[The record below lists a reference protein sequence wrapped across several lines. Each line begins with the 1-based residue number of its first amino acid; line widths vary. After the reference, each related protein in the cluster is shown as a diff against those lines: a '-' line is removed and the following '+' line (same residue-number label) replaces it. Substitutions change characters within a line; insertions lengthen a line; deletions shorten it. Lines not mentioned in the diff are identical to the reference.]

1 MILKHLNSKW
11 STTRSLKDLLK
22 VIKDNVK
29 GQILPCQKQP
39 EDSKH
44 RYHSAGTVDKFRL
57 RCQVCKHTLWEPEAR
72 SYFAFLILE
81 GAVPHLAIDLP
92 SLPIPPE
99 TSQAV
104 SKRNF
109 KALNMMFMSWSNLG
123 VCSTGREVENER
135 ETRVDDRKK
144 QGAETGSGSYR
155 WISPIDGTK
164 SNG

>member
-1 MILKHLNSKW
+1 MFCKSIVTYMYDGENGLSSHLKLYQVIPSIGRLHPISQPTRESPFQTPPPDGHTEQSYVILKHLNSKW
-11 STTRSLKDLLK
+11 STTCSLKDLLK

-81 GAVPHLAIDLP
+81 GAVPHLAVDLP
-92 SLPIPPE
+92 SLPR
-99 TSQAV
+99 V
-104 SKRNF
+104 RG
-109 KALNMMFMSWSNLG
+109 LG
-123 VCSTGREVENER
+123 G
-135 ETRVDDRKK
+135 
-144 QGAETGSGSYR
+144 
-155 WISPIDGTK
+155 
-164 SNG
+164 

>member
-1 MILKHLNSKW
+1 SHLKLYQVIPSIGRLHPIPQPTRESPFQTPPPDGHTEQSYVILKHLNSKW

-99 TSQAV
+99 TSQAH
-104 SKRNF
+104 R
-109 KALNMMFMSWSNLG
+109 
-123 VCSTGREVENER
+123 
-135 ETRVDDRKK
+135 
-144 QGAETGSGSYR
+144 SGS
-155 WISPIDGTK
+155 
-164 SNG
+164 